1 MPTDLDRLRVM
12 LVDDHTLFRS
22 GLSELLERRGIEVC
36 AAVGDGEE
44 GCRLA
49 AELEPDVVLLDL
61 RMPELDGLS
70 VLERLAA
77 LGLDCAV
84 VMLTTSSDERDLVTS
99 LRSGARGYL
108 LKDMEPDQLVDALA
122 AVVDGETVVAPEMTS
137 VLARVVKGERARV
150 GPAGALLVAHPARV
164 RDSPPSRRRAEQQGD
179 RSRPRHHRRHRQAA
193 RALDPE
199 EARSALPGRGGG
211 DRGRGAGLPALML
224 PRAGSPC
231 GSAWTLGAR
240 GVPRAARRVAEPSSV
255 IPAKAGI
262 HDFRRSDFRPAPCA
276 MA

>member
-1 MPTDLDRLRVM
+1 MPTDRNSLRV
-12 LVDDHTLFRS
+12 LIVDDHTLFRS
-22 GLSELLERRGIEVC
+22 GLGELLERRGIEVC

-122 AVVDGETVVAPEMTS
+122 AVVRGETVVAPEMTG
-137 VLARVVKGERARV
+137 VLAKVVKGGEPESDRPDRFSALTPREFEILRHLAEGQSNKEIARDLGITDGTV
-150 GPAGALLVAHPARV
+150 KLHV
-164 RDSPPSRRRAEQQGD
+164 RSILRKLEV
-179 RSRPRHHRRHRQAA
+179 RSRVEAA
-193 RALDPE
+193 VIAVE
-199 EARSALPGRGGG
+199 ERIFQR
-211 DRGRGAGLPALML
+211 
-224 PRAGSPC
+224 
-231 GSAWTLGAR
+231 
-240 GVPRAARRVAEPSSV
+240 
-255 IPAKAGI
+255 
-262 HDFRRSDFRPAPCA
+262 
-276 MA
+276 